1 MYQLKVQMETDSR
14 IMDKL
19 EKEKSQVFGSVAD
32 LKAMITSLE
41 GQVSKELSRV
51 PIYILKGDNSQ
62 VFRKLKQ
69 Q

>member
-51 PIYILKGDNSQ
+51 PIYTQG
-62 VFRKLKQ
+62 R
-69 Q
+69 

>member
-51 PIYILKGDNSQ
+51 PIYTQGRSLAGIS
-62 VFRKLKQ
+62 
-69 Q
+69 

>member
-51 PIYILKGDNSQ
+51 PIYTQGRSLTGIS
-62 VFRKLKQ
+62 
-69 Q
+69 

>member
-14 IMDKL
+14 IIDKL
-19 EKEKSQVFGSVAD
+19 EKEKSQVFGGVAD

-51 PIYILKGDNSQ
+51 PINTKG
-62 VFRKLKQ
+62 R
-69 Q
+69 

>member
-41 GQVSKELSRV
+41 GQVSKELSQV
-51 PIYILKGDNSQ
+51 PIYTQGRSLAGIS
-62 VFRKLKQ
+62 
-69 Q
+69 